1 MLVNRVVVLAVHGA
15 VNRVDQAVSLA
26 AARML
31 EERGGEN
38 AFAAGRKRYIDR
50 IIHAARHHGFNSSP
64 VRTSAKD
71 VRSASRKR
79 LLAGPLICLLGEC
92 PFAPVNPGVGTE
104 IRSMK
109 IVGAPGTRLPIKP
122 FDALIGGSRAFRV
135 GQFPDDRRRADVE

>member
-1 MLVNRVVVLAVHGA
+1 
-15 VNRVDQAVSLA
+15 
-26 AARML
+26 ML
-31 EERGGEN
+31 EERGREN
-38 AFAAGRKRYIDR
+38 ALAARREHYIDR
-50 IIHAARHHGFNSSP
+50 VIHATRHHGFNSSS
-64 VRTSAKD
+64 VGTSAKD

-79 LLAGPLICLLGEC
+79 LLAGPLVCLLGEC
-92 PFAPVNPGVGTE
+92 PFAPVNPAVRTE

>member
-26 AARML
+26 AAWVL

-64 VRTSAKD
+64 VGTSAKD

-92 PFAPVNPGVGTE
+92 TLAPVNPT
-104 IRSMK
+104 
-109 IVGAPGTRLPIKP
+109 VGAHVRP
-122 FDALIGGSRAFRV
+122 V
-135 GQFPDDRRRADVE
+135 Q